1 MLDLPG
7 FRQAPF
13 VLCLPTLLPDQSIIR
28 VGSLLVILPLAVQAV
43 QAVLLPLVTAQLV
56 LAGLK
61 VVLEGLAWAA
71 LVVGLVL
78 RFVIRLL
85 ASLSN

>member
-28 VGSLLVILPLAVQAV
+28 VGSLLVILPLAV

>member
-43 QAVLLPLVTAQLV
+43 LLPLVTAQLA